1 MKQNDQFAQVMHEF
15 FLTILQARQELLKR
29 IELHLGGKGYEGL
42 TLEMTQ
48 VIFSVWSM
56 GGAANQQEIAYR
68 LGKNKSSITSLI
80 DNLVKREMITR
91 ETNPDNR
98 RNNIIKLSEKGEDFV
113 SELYPTVYRT
123 YDIDKISMTLDQIQQ
138 LTNTLK
144 QIIEL

>member
-1 MKQNDQFAQVMHEF
+1 MKSNDQFAKVMHEF
-15 FLTILQARQELLKR
+15 FLTILQARQELRKR
-29 IELHLGGKGYEGL
+29 IESHLGGKGYEGL

-48 VIFSVWSM
+48 VIFSVWAT
-56 GGAANQQEIAYR
+56 GGSANQQEIAFR

-98 RNNIIKLSEKGEDFV
+98 RNNIIKLSPKGEDFV

-123 YDIDKISMTLDQIQQ
+123 YDIDKIPMTLDQIQQ